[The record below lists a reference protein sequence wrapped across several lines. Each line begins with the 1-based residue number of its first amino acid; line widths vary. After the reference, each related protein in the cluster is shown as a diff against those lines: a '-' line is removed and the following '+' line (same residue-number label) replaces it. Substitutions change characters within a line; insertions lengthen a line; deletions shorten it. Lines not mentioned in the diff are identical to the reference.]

1 MIDTK
6 YEFQNIDFQA
16 SMTFTPSSEH
26 LPEQVQHLRNRE
38 DKRIAMEHERN
49 RSLLNALA
57 LMRKVVD
64 KVGCYE
70 NKILYREGGFYEQ
83 QIVNKASAPPDLPEK
98 YYTDWLS
105 TEVNDGG
112 WEIVHVHYADSSKKY
127 PKILFKR
134 RV

>member
-1 MIDTK
+1 MTANLK

-16 SMTFTPSSEH
+16 SMTFTVCNEH
-26 LPEQVQHLRNRE
+26 LAQQGQHLRSRE
-38 DKRIAMEHERN
+38 DKRIAMD

-57 LMRKVVD
+57 LMRNVVD

-70 NKILYREGGFYEQ
+70 NKILYREGGIYEQ
-83 QIVNKASAPPDLPEK
+83 QVVKGSTPPNLPEK

-112 WEIVHVHYADSSKKY
+112 WEIVHVHYADISKKY

>member
-1 MIDTK
+1 MTANTK
-6 YEFQNIDFQA
+6 YEFQNIDFQT
-16 SMTFTPSSEH
+16 SMTFTASNEH
-26 LPEQVQHLRNRE
+26 LAQQGQHLRSRE
-38 DKRIAMEHERN
+38 DKRIATD

-57 LMRKVVD
+57 RMRNVVD

-83 QIVNKASAPPDLPEK
+83 QIVNKASTPPDLPEK

-112 WEIVHVHYADSSKKY
+112 WEIVHVHYADISKKY

>member
-1 MIDTK
+1 MTK

-16 SMTFTPSSEH
+16 SMTFTVSNEH
-26 LPEQVQHLRNRE
+26 LGQPGQHLRSRE
-38 DKRIAMEHERN
+38 DKRIATD

-57 LMRKVVD
+57 LMRNVVD
-64 KVGCYE
+64 KVGCHE

-83 QIVNKASAPPDLPEK
+83 QIANKASAPPDLPEK